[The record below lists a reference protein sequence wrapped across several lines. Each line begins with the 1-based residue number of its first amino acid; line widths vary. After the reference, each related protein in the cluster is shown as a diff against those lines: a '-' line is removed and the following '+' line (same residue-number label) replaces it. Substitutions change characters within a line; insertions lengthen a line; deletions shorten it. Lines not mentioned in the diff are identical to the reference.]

1 LEIVSKRRSGDG
13 LVLLWS
19 LDRLEIALDRI
30 WVAAAARV
38 PLISGIAIVTAKVT
52 MTNLS
57 ISNLV
62 FSEGLY
68 FATKYYY

>member
-1 LEIVSKRRSGDG
+1 LAIGSQRRSGDG

-30 WVAAAARV
+30 GVVAAARV
-38 PLISGIAIVTAKVT
+38 PPTSSIAIVTAKVT

-62 FSEGLY
+62 VSEDLY